1 LAVYGAPLIAVLIS
15 AAFAFQGARMRALG
29 ARMMRWTDLRLI
41 PRLPQ
46 LRRA

>member
-1 LAVYGAPLIAVLIS
+1 VYGAPLLAVLIS
-15 AAFAFQGARMRALG
+15 AGLAFQGARMRALG
-29 ARMMRWTDLRLI
+29 ARMMRWTDAAVI